1 MKKKNSRHLQQQ
13 DRDRIDALFNNGI
26 KQKEIA
32 KILRVDKSTISR
44 EIQRNRR
51 KIRKPGGTANGRYEA
66 TVAQHKAYMKR
77 KYAKYQG
84 KKINEN
90 KKLRE
95 YIKEKLGKYWS
106 PDEISGRMKEDKEPF
121 YASKTAIYE
130 WLYTSYSVNLCSFL
144 YSKRYRAKKRK
155 PKTKRTLVP
164 NRKGLLLRPS
174 GANNKTRFGHYEGDT
189 VVSGKKT
196 GSKTALAVLYERK
209 AKLANFKKINNLKP
223 RVFNQAIKKMIN
235 DKKVKSLTMDNG
247 IENTKHEELG
257 LATFFCDPYSSW
269 QKGGVENI
277 IKMARRFFI
286 KGGDLSQYSDEYI
299 MTVEN
304 ILNNKPRKS
313 LNYQTPLEV
322 MAKNN
327 LIKKVEQKTNIFVT
341 KKTQEKVALR

>member
-1 MKKKNSRHLQQQ
+1 MKKKNYRHLQQQ

-32 KILRVDKSTISR
+32 KILGIDKSTISR
-44 EIQRNRR
+44 EIKRNRR
-51 KIRKPGGTANGRYEA
+51 KIRKPGGTVNGRYEA

-90 KKLRE
+90 KELKE
-95 YIKEKLGKYWS
+95 YIKDKLERYWS
-106 PDEISGRMKEDKEPF
+106 PDEISGRMKKDKELF

-130 WLYTSYSVNLCSFL
+130 WLYTSYSQNLCSFL
-144 YSKRYRAKKRK
+144 YSKRYIAKKRK
-155 PKTKRTLVP
+155 PKTKKSLIP
-164 NRKGLLLRPS
+164 NRKGLELRPA

-209 AKLANFKKINNLKP
+209 GKFANFKKIDNLKP
-223 RVFNQAIKKMIN
+223 KSFNQAVKKMTD
-235 DKKVKSLTMDNG
+235 DKKVRSLTMDNG
-247 IENTKHEELG
+247 IENIKHEELN

-269 QKGGVENI
+269 QKGGVENV
-277 IKMARRFFI
+277 IKMSRRFFI
-286 KGGDLSQYSDEYI
+286 KSSDLSQYSDGYI
-299 MTVEN
+299 MWVES

-313 LNYQTPLEV
+313 LGYKTALEV
-322 MAKNN
+322 MRENN
-327 LIKKVEQKTNIFVT
+327 LFLKVESNIFSIKNT
-341 KKTQEKVALR
+341 EAKVALRG